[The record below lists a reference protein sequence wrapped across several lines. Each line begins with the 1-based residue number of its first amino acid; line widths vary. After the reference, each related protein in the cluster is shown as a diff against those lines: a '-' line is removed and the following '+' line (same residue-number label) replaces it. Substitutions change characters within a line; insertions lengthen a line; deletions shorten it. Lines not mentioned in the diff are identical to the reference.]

1 MCRSASG
8 SDSLTGTPCS
18 AEGRPTDRETKRRL
32 VTSRPVLRIPSAI
45 RRSAYWSEVSRRL
58 HWTVLGIALVAG
70 VSIGTAI
77 AATRPSGAPA
87 TTPFSASPAKTNPLL
102 DPGVQLSAV
111 APGFTLTDQFDK
123 RVSLRSL
130 RGKVVVL
137 SFNDPKCTTI
147 CPLTTTALLHAKKLL
162 GPAASRVELVGIGA
176 NPDATGVKW
185 VRAYSRVHRMMREW
199 RFLTGS
205 LPELKR
211 VWRAYGIEAAV
222 VGGSVDH
229 TPATFVIGPNGRE
242 SRLYETAMAYSS
254 VNQLGYEIAQSI
266 AALLPGHPYVHGRES
281 LAEPVLYG
289 PHDPVTLPRPGGGSV
304 RLGPGSG
311 AHLVLFFDSWETE
324 VTDLR
329 AQLEALNRY
338 QAAATRKGLPPL
350 VAIDEGGVEASPQ
363 ALPRLLHSLPHRLSY
378 PVAVDHS
385 GTVADGYRVQDSPW
399 LELVSDKGRF
409 LFYEDLAV
417 KGWPTLA

>member
-1 MCRSASG
+1 VH
-8 SDSLTGTPCS
+8 L
-18 AEGRPTDRETKRRL
+18 
-32 VTSRPVLRIPSAI
+32 AI
-45 RRSAYWSEVSRRL
+45 HRSAYWPEVSRRL
-58 HWTVLGIALVAG
+58 HWTTLGLALVAG
-70 VSIGTAI
+70 VGIGAAV
-77 AATRPSGAPA
+77 AATRPSGRRAAQPLSVS
-87 TTPFSASPAKTNPLL
+87 SANPQL
-102 DPGVQLSAV
+102 DPGTRLSAV
-111 APGFTLTDQFDK
+111 APRFTLTDQFGK
-123 RVSLRSL
+123 RVSLDSL

-147 CPLTTTALLHAKKLL
+147 CPLTTTALLHAKTLL
-162 GPAASRVELVGIGA
+162 GPAGSRVDLIGVGA

-185 VRAYSRVHRMMREW
+185 VRAYSRAHGMMREW

-211 VWRAYGIEAAV
+211 VWRAYHIEAAV
-222 VGGSVDH
+222 VRGSVDH
-229 TPATFVIGPNGRE
+229 TPATYVIGPNGRE

-266 AALLPGHPYVHGRES
+266 AALLPRQPHVHAKES
-281 LAEPVLYG
+281 LVQPVLYG
-289 PHDPVTLPRPGGGSV
+289 PRDQVTLPQTGGGTV
-304 RLGPGSG
+304 HLGAGSG

-324 VTDLR
+324 VTDLS

-338 QAAATRKGLPPL
+338 QAVAKRKSLPPL
-350 VAIDEGGVEASPQ
+350 VGIDEGGVEASPQ
-363 ALPRLLHSLPHRLSY
+363 ALPRFLHSLPHRLSY

-385 GTVADGYRVQDSPW
+385 GAVADGYRVQDSPW

-417 KGWPTLA
+417 KGWPRLHPLLATVTAALARR